1 MTGLP
6 VADDTTDNVEE
17 LNVDD
22 MIASKE
28 LQYADGNEGE

>member
-6 VADDTTDNVEE
+6 VADDTNDNVEE

-22 MIASKE
+22 MIGSKE
-28 LQYADGNEGE
+28 LQYADRNESE